1 MSRTNRDSPTAGER
15 VAQLAVAQYLLFDA
29 TVESL
34 SILTE
39 RLVDPRT
46 ARELGET
53 RPRALVEPFQSR
65 FALLRRMLDE
75 QTAPTERELEVARAM
90 LAKGSA
96 RIARQPAHDSQAQ
109 PAKQATRKKTVARK
123 RRA

>member
-1 MSRTNRDSPTAGER
+1 MTRTNRDSPTAGER

-39 RLVDPRT
+39 RFVAPRT

-53 RPRALVEPFQSR
+53 KTRALVEPFQSR

-75 QTAPTERELEVARAM
+75 QAAPTERELEAARAM
-90 LAKGSA
+90 LAKGTA
-96 RIARQPAHDSQAQ
+96 RIARHPAHDPRKA
-109 PAKQATRKKTVARK
+109 PAKHTTRKKTVARK
-123 RRA
+123 TRG

>member
-1 MSRTNRDSPTAGER
+1 MSRSNRDSPTVGER

-39 RLVDPRT
+39 RFVHPRT

-53 RPRALVEPFQSR
+53 QPRALVEPFQSR
-65 FALLRRMLDE
+65 FALLRRMINE
-75 QTAPTERELEVARAM
+75 PE
-90 LAKGSA
+90 
-96 RIARQPAHDSQAQ
+96 QPAQKH
-109 PAKQATRKKTVARK
+109 TRRSKSG
-123 RRA
+123 